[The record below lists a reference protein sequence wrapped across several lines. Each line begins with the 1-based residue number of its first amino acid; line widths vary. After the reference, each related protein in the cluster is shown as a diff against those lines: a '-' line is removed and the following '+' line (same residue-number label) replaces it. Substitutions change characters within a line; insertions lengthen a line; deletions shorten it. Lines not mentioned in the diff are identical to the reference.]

1 MKCFFICVL
10 YWYFLSV
17 ILTTIANDLWTAR
30 DLLYLVFERWK
41 DCVGTYHK
49 CCNESNNRK
58 KWMDDLILY
67 NISIMAGPFQDG
79 NHKATKEFTVHTCLD
94 SKHNIDLVVSSVA

>member
-1 MKCFFICVL
+1 MIYEQQEIFYTWSSKDEHDEKTE
-10 YWYFLSV
+10 SV
-17 ILTTIANDLWTAR
+17 HIINVVTNPII
-30 DLLYLVFERWK
+30 E
-41 DCVGTYHK
+41 
-49 CCNESNNRK
+49 K

>member
-1 MKCFFICVL
+1 MIYEQQEIFYTWSSKDEKTE
-10 YWYFLSV
+10 SV
-17 ILTTIANDLWTAR
+17 HIINVVTNPII
-30 DLLYLVFERWK
+30 E
-41 DCVGTYHK
+41 
-49 CCNESNNRK
+49 K

>member
-1 MKCFFICVL
+1 MIYEQQEIFYTWSSKDEKTV
-10 YWYFLSV
+10 SV
-17 ILTTIANDLWTAR
+17 HIINVVTNPII
-30 DLLYLVFERWK
+30 E
-41 DCVGTYHK
+41 
-49 CCNESNNRK
+49 K